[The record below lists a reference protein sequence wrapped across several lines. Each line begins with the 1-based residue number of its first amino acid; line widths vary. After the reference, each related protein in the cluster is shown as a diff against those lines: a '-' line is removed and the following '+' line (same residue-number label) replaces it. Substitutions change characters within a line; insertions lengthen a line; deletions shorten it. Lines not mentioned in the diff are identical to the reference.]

1 MVSSLTSP
9 DLGRALEWGH
19 VHMNMGI
26 FFVDSLFFFFV
37 LEPGVTFFSKLQHW
51 CGHVMLF
58 KGTYR
63 QKWAKVRPKGHEM
76 ENMWYFYWE
85 NCIFIRCAH
94 VRTFRKARSASKR
107 FVSATKWRLETFVS
121 NYLSEKETIKN
132 DKSDPN
138 IFKILISC
146 TVEGQGSRGLSL
158 IICRLI
164 YSFIYC
170 TKLVH

>member
-1 MVSSLTSP
+1 
-9 DLGRALEWGH
+9 
-19 VHMNMGI
+19 
-26 FFVDSLFFFFV
+26 
-37 LEPGVTFFSKLQHW
+37 
-51 CGHVMLF
+51 MLF

-76 ENMWYFYWE
+76 ENMRYFYWE

-146 TVEGQGSRGLSL
+146 TVEGIKLDNTSANLQFHILYETGALEVIPVSKYITVNIIILPTSL
-158 IICRLI
+158 
-164 YSFIYC
+164 YSVF
-170 TKLVH
+170 VSPD